1 MVCIYVFVGGGDGG
15 RQLFSL
21 IVLDFGGGDVVSLYI

>member
-1 MVCIYVFVGGGDGG
+1 VYLCVCGGGGDGG

-21 IVLDFGGGDVVSLYI
+21 IVLDFGGGVM

>member
-1 MVCIYVFVGGGDGG
+1 MVCIYVFVGGGGDGG

-21 IVLDFGGGDVVSLYI
+21 IVLDFGGGVM